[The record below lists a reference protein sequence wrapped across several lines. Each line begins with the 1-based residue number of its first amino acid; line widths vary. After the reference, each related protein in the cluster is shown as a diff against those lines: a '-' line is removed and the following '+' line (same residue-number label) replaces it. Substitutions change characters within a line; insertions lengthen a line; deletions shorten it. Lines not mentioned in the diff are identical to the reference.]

1 MFFSSRNWWK
11 RTYWQRSY
19 FWGKRQEALE
29 KKLGCK
35 FIRIN
40 TNNAKNGYD
49 YNEVGNVQ
57 AFIDEF
63 KNKKIKELED
73 KIKEKEE
80 ESNKKI
86 KELKNKIKEK
96 EEESN
101 KKLKHLGDKIKEEQ
115 KSKFTK
121 ELLSYVSSISMPA
134 KHIKYFVKKVLPAL

>member
-1 MFFSSRNWWK
+1 M
-11 RTYWQRSY
+11 
-19 FWGKRQEALE
+19 
-29 KKLGCK
+29 
-35 FIRIN
+35 
-40 TNNAKNGYD
+40 
-49 YNEVGNVQ
+49 
-57 AFIDEF
+57 
-63 KNKKIKELED
+63 KELED

-80 ESNKKI
+80 ESNVKI
-86 KELKNKIKEK
+86 KELKNKRKEK